1 MTADLITLDLIAV
14 ALTAA
19 AWLAAGATALSRKA
33 LAAAGLTGL
42 GLLLTAVR
50 VVLVVLL
57 GTGGGWWFVQEKVLL
72 ELPLQAVTA
81 AGAAV
86 AATRRLLRP
95 ALARGPLEGETA
107 PVAVPLFAAGIAALA
122 GVVVTLLIGYPVTAA
137 VALVTVALVALLALA
152 AWWVLEGRPRGVV
165 LGAGGVA
172 FVVGVAG
179 ALTSFA
185 GTPATDAGGGPAV
198 AYPPAKGVSVATLT
212 GPSAPDPGGT
222 VRRYHFQA
230 RKAAVT
236 LASGR
241 KVAAWTF
248 DGTVP
253 GPPITAVQ
261 GDLVE
266 VTLHNVDISAGVS
279 IHWHGYDVPA
289 AEDGAV
295 GLTQDAV
302 TPGHSLTYRFL
313 AAQAGT
319 YWYHTHQDSNQGV
332 QKGLFGSLVVTPR
345 PGRGQP
351 GEPAGAADIAV
362 PVHTFDGVTA
372 VGTRDTLDTRQ
383 VAPGRPVLLRLINTD
398 NVTHRFT
405 LAGAPFTLTAVDGNG
420 IDGPGTLRQT
430 ALSLAAGGRYDL
442 RLTMPSGSVALL
454 VDDDP
459 AHGLRLLPGAGKPAA
474 ASDTGAWP
482 ELDLLSYG
490 RPAARPSAGADPFD
504 RRFTLVLDRGLSLS
518 GPVKGRDWTVNGH
531 AFPDV
536 PTLVVRKGDRVE
548 MTVVNRSLAT
558 HPWHLHGHSVRILS
572 RDGDAV
578 TGSPLTM
585 DTFDVEPGEVWKVA
599 FTADNPGLW
608 MVHCHNLVHASQ
620 GMSLTLAYA
629 GITDPYDMAG
639 MHGD

>member
-1 MTADLITLDLIAV
+1 MTADLITLDLLAV

-19 AWLAAGATALSRKA
+19 AWLAAGATAVSRKA
-33 LAAAGLTGL
+33 LIAAALTGL
-42 GLLLTAVR
+42 GLLLTAIR

-72 ELPLQAVTA
+72 ELPLQVVTA
-81 AGAAV
+81 AVAAV
-86 AATRRLLRP
+86 VATRRLLRP
-95 ALARGPLEGETA
+95 ALARGPLEGDTA
-107 PVAVPLFAAGIAALA
+107 PVAVPLLGAGIAALA
-122 GVVVTLLIGYPVTAA
+122 GVVVTLLIGYPVTVA
-137 VALVTVALVALLALA
+137 VALVTVALVALLSLA
-152 AWWVLEGRPRGVV
+152 AWWVLDGRPRGVV

-172 FVVGVAG
+172 FVIGVAG
-179 ALTSFA
+179 ALTTFA
-185 GTPATDAGGGPAV
+185 GTPATDAGGGPAI

-222 VRRYHFQA
+222 VRHYSLQA
-230 RKAAVT
+230 RKATVT

-279 IHWHGYDVPA
+279 IHWHGYDVPS

-302 TPGHSLTYRFL
+302 TPGHSFTYRFL

-345 PGRGQP
+345 SADT
-351 GEPAGAADIAV
+351 AGATDIPV

-405 LAGAPFTLTAVDGNG
+405 LAGAPFTLSAVDGNAV
-420 IDGPGTLRQT
+420 DGPGTLRGT
-430 ALSLAAGGRYDL
+430 ALSLAAGGRYDV

-454 VDDDP
+454 VDDDR
-459 AHGLRLLPGAGKPAA
+459 AHGLRLVPGGGKPAA
-474 ASDTGAWP
+474 APDTASWP
-482 ELDLLSYG
+482 TLDLLSYG
-490 RPAARPSAGADPFD
+490 RPAAHPAAGTGTYD

-531 AFPDV
+531 AFPHV

-572 RDGDAV
+572 RDGDPV

-585 DTFDVEPGEVWKVA
+585 DTFDVKPGEVWKVA

-620 GMSLTLAYA
+620 GMSLTLAYE
-629 GITDPYDMAG
+629 GVSDPFDMAG

>member
-1 MTADLITLDLIAV
+1 MTADLITLDLLAV

-19 AWLAAGATALSRKA
+19 AWLAAGATAVSRKA
-33 LAAAGLTGL
+33 LIAAALTGL
-42 GLLLTAVR
+42 GLLLTAIR

-57 GTGGGWWFVQEKVLL
+57 GTGGGWWFVQEKALL

-81 AGAAV
+81 AAAAV
-86 AATRRLLRP
+86 VATRRLLRP
-95 ALARGPLEGETA
+95 ALARGPLEGDTA

-122 GVVVTLLIGYPVTAA
+122 GLVVTLLIGYPVTVA

-152 AWWVLEGRPRGVV
+152 AWWVLDGRPRGVV

-179 ALTSFA
+179 ALTTFA
-185 GTPATDAGGGPAV
+185 GTPATDAGGGPAI

-222 VRRYHFQA
+222 VRRYSLQA
-230 RKAAVT
+230 RKATVT

-279 IHWHGYDVPA
+279 IHWHGYDVPS

-345 PGRGQP
+345 PAGAQ
-351 GEPAGAADIAV
+351 AATGAADIPV

-372 VGTRDTLDTRQ
+372 VGDRDTLDTRQ

-405 LAGAPFTLTAVDGNG
+405 LAGAPFTLAAVDGNAL
-420 IDGPGTLRQT
+420 DGPGTLRDT

-454 VDDDP
+454 VDDDR
-459 AHGLRLLPGAGKPAA
+459 AHGLRLLPGGGKAA
-474 ASDTGAWP
+474 AAPDTASWP
-482 ELDLLSYG
+482 ALDLLSYG
-490 RPAARPSAGADPFD
+490 RPAARPATDAGPFD

-572 RDGDAV
+572 RNGDPV

-585 DTFDVEPGEVWKVA
+585 DTFDVKPGEVWKVA

-620 GMSLTLAYA
+620 GMSLTLAYE
-629 GITDPYDMAG
+629 GVTDPYDMAG

>member
-19 AWLAAGATALSRKA
+19 AWLAAGATAVSRKA
-33 LAAAGLTGL
+33 PVAAGLTGL
-42 GLLLTAVR
+42 GLLLTVLR

-72 ELPLQAVTA
+72 ELPLQAATA
-81 AGAAV
+81 ALAAV
-86 AATRRLLRP
+86 VATRRLLRP
-95 ALARGPLEGETA
+95 ALARGALEGDTA

-122 GVVVTLLIGYPVTAA
+122 GLVVTLLIGYPVTAA

-152 AWWVLEGRPRGVV
+152 AWWVLDGRPRGVV

-179 ALTSFA
+179 ALTTFA
-185 GTPATDAGGGPAV
+185 GTPATDAGGGPAIV
-198 AYPPAKGVSVATLT
+198 YPPAKGVSVATLT
-212 GPSAPDPGGT
+212 GPTAPRPGGA
-222 VRRYHFQA
+222 VRRYSLRA
-230 RKAAVT
+230 RTATVT

-279 IHWHGYDVPA
+279 IHWHGYDVPS

-295 GLTQDAV
+295 GLTQDSV
-302 TPGHSLTYRFL
+302 TPGHSFTYRFL
-313 AAQAGT
+313 ADQAGT

-345 PGRGQP
+345 PARGRAATAP
-351 GEPAGAADIAV
+351 ADIAV
-362 PVHTFDGVTA
+362 PVHTFDGITA
-372 VGTRDTLDTRQ
+372 VGDHDTLDTRQ

-405 LAGAPFTLTAVDGNG
+405 LAGAPFTLAAVDGNDV
-420 IDGPGTLRQT
+420 DGPGTLTRT

-454 VDDDP
+454 ADDDR
-459 AHGLRLLPGAGKPAA
+459 AHGLRLLPGAGRPAA
-474 ASDTGAWP
+474 APDTAAWP
-482 ELDLLSYG
+482 VLDLLSYG
-490 RPAARPSAGADPFD
+490 RPAARPTAPGPFD

-536 PTLVVRKGDRVE
+536 PALVVRKGDRVE

-558 HPWHLHGHSVRILS
+558 HPWHLHGHSVRVLS
-572 RDGDAV
+572 RDGHAV

-585 DTFDVEPGEVWKVA
+585 DTFDVRPGEVWKVA

-620 GMSLTLAYA
+620 GMSLTLAYE
-629 GITDPYDMAG
+629 GVSDPYDMAG